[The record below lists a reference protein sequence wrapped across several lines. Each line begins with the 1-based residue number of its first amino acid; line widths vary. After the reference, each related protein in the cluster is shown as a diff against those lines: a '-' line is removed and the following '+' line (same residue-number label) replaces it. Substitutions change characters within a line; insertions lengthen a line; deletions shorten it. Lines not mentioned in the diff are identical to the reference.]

1 MESEI
6 ISSALFF
13 AGTLALGAALYT
25 SIQLIIKSDS
35 REDFYRMK
43 WERAK
48 MELEFQEECI
58 KEYKERIKEYKERI
72 YQMRIDLIR
81 QALMSKRS
89 EDNRNTPVLIQINT
103 NTELK

>member
-1 MESEI
+1 
-6 ISSALFF
+6 
-13 AGTLALGAALYT
+13 
-25 SIQLIIKSDS
+25 
-35 REDFYRMK
+35 MK

>member
-1 MESEI
+1 
-6 ISSALFF
+6 
-13 AGTLALGAALYT
+13 
-25 SIQLIIKSDS
+25 
-35 REDFYRMK
+35 MK

-48 MELEFQEECI
+48 MELEFQEEC
-58 KEYKERIKEYKERI
+58 IKEYKERI

-103 NTELK
+103 NTTK

>member
-1 MESEI
+1 M
-6 ISSALFF
+6 FF
-13 AGTLALGAALYT
+13 AGMLVLGAALYA
-25 SIQLIIKSDS
+25 SIRMIIKSDS
-35 REDFYRMK
+35 TEDFYRMK

-58 KEYKERIKEYKERI
+58 KGYKERI

-89 EDNRNTPVLIQINT
+89 EDNRDTPVLIQINT